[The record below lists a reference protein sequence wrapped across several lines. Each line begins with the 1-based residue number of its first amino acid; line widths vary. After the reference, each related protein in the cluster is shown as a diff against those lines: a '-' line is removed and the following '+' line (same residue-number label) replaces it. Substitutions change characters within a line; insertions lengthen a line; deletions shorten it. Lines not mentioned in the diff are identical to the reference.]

1 MLKIKKN
8 LNKMPELLKKFHNQ
22 EEKQLSMNNMKKD
35 KMKMF
40 MEEVSVII
48 WIIFVFV
55 LGKRSFWFLSK

>member
-48 WIIFVFV
+48 
-55 LGKRSFWFLSK
+55 